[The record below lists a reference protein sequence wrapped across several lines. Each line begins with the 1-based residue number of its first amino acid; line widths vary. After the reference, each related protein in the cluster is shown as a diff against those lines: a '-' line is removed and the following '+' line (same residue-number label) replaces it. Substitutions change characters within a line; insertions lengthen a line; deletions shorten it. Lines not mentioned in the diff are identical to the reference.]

1 MTWRTLFYSVTVLF
15 AAVVV
20 ATTASSDVGDSE
32 TQTSAIVATAVPTD
46 MPVTERSSRVVLA
59 VVGAGAI
66 LFTFRR
72 ALANLVQKGS

>member
-1 MTWRTLFYSVTVLF
+1 MTWRTIFYSVMVIV

-20 ATTASSDVGDSE
+20 ATTASSDVGDNE
-32 TQTSAIVATAVPTD
+32 TQTSAIVATTVPTD

-66 LFTFRR
+66 LLTFRR
-72 ALANLVQKGS
+72 ALANLVEKGS